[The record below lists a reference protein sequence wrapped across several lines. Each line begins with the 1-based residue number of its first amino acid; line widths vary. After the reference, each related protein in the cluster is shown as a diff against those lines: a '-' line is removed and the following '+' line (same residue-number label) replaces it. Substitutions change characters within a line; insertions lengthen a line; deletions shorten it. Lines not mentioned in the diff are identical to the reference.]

1 MFVKL
6 KVVFFLKGR
15 VMTRVVACL
24 PAVLPTNSSIIK
36 DHLMNLKLGIN
47 HDQYSF
53 DICAQ

>member
-6 KVVFFLKGR
+6 KVVFFFKGR